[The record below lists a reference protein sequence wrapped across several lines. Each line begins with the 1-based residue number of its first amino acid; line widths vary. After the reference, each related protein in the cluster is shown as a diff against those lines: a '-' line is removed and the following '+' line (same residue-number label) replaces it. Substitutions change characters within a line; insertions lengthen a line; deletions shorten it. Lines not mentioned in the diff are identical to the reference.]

1 MANEVT
7 NISTPLSR
15 PSSRRR
21 WGYATR
27 ERWLAWGLIVPAFI
41 VVFALIFMPIVRAFW
56 MSLHTIDLKRP
67 ALGQP
72 FVGVANYLDIF
83 HDGYF
88 WASVART
95 TYFMVASIAVEMV
108 IGVAVALLLNQN
120 FKGRAILRAIIL
132 IPWALPITID
142 AIMWKWI
149 LNANYGAFN
158 SLLWQLGLIDSYRA
172 WLSHPFGALN
182 MVILADVW
190 KVTPL
195 VVLLTL
201 AALQTIPPNLY
212 EAAVVDGANRWYS
225 FWKITLPLLRPTL
238 AIVLVIRTMDAF
250 KVFDI
255 IYIMTSGGPSD
266 GTKVIAY
273 YTYLE
278 AFSYL
283 RFGRG
288 AALAY
293 LMTFFIAIMAF
304 IYIKLVSRETE
315 Y

>member
-1 MANEVT
+1 
-7 NISTPLSR
+7 
-15 PSSRRR
+15 
-21 WGYATR
+21 
-27 ERWLAWGLIVPAFI
+27 LIVPAF
-41 VVFALIFMPIVRAFW
+41 VVVVALIFMPVVRAFW
-56 MSLHTIDLKRP
+56 MSLHIIDLKRP

-72 FVGVANYLDIF
+72 FVGLANYIDIF
-83 HDGYF
+83 QDSFF
-88 WASVART
+88 WASVNRT
-95 TYFMVASIAVEMV
+95 TYFMVVSIAIELV
-108 IGVAVALLLNQN
+108 IGLAVALLLNQE
-120 FKGRAILRAIIL
+120 FKGRGLLRAIIL

-149 LNANYGAFN
+149 LNPSYGALN
-158 SLLWQLGLIDSYRA
+158 SLLWQLGIIDSYRS
-172 WLSHPFGALN
+172 WLSDPFGALN
-182 MVILADVW
+182 MVILADIW

-195 VVLLTL
+195 VVLLIL
-201 AALQTIPPNLY
+201 AALQTIPKSLY
-212 EAAVVDGANRWYS
+212 EAAVVDGASRWYS
-225 FWKITLPLLRPTL
+225 FWHITIPLLRPTL

-278 AFSYL
+278 AFSFL

-293 LMTFFIAIMAF
+293 LMTIFILFLAF
-304 IYIKLVSRETE
+304 IYVRLINRETE

>member
-1 MANEVT
+1 MQQD
-7 NISTPLSR
+7 
-15 PSSRRR
+15 
-21 WGYATR
+21 
-27 ERWLAWGLIVPAFI
+27 RWLAWALIMPAFI
-41 VVFALIFMPIVRAFW
+41 AVFALILLPILRAFW

-67 ALGQP
+67 DLGQP
-72 FVGVANYLDIF
+72 FVGLANYINIF
-83 HDGYF
+83 QDSYF
-88 WASVART
+88 WASVGRT
-95 TYFMVASIAVEMV
+95 LYFMVASIAIEVV
-108 IGVAVALLLNQN
+108 IGIAIALLLDRQ
-120 FKGRAILRAIIL
+120 FKGRGLLRAIVL

-149 LNANYGAFN
+149 LNPTYGSLN
-158 SLLWQLGLIDSYRA
+158 SLLWQLGLIQSYQA
-172 WLSHPFGALN
+172 WLSNAFSALN

-195 VVLLTL
+195 VILLTL
-201 AALQTIPPNLY
+201 AALQTIPRHLY
-212 EAAVVDGANRWYS
+212 EAAVVDGASRWYS
-225 FWKITLPLLRPTL
+225 FWHITLPLLRPTL
-238 AIVLVIRTMDAF
+238 AIVLVIRSMDAF

-278 AFSYL
+278 AFSFL

-293 LMTFFIAIMAF
+293 LMTVFIAIFAF
-304 IYIKLVSRETE
+304 IYIRLINRETE

>member
-1 MANEVT
+1 MQQD
-7 NISTPLSR
+7 
-15 PSSRRR
+15 
-21 WGYATR
+21 
-27 ERWLAWGLIVPAFI
+27 RWLAWALIMPAFI
-41 VVFALIFMPIVRAFW
+41 AVFALILLPILRAFW

-67 ALGQP
+67 DLGQP
-72 FVGVANYLDIF
+72 FVGLANYINIF
-83 HDGYF
+83 QDSYF
-88 WASVART
+88 WASVGRT
-95 TYFMVASIAVEMV
+95 LYFMVASIAIEVV
-108 IGVAVALLLNQN
+108 IGIAIALLLDRQ
-120 FKGRAILRAIIL
+120 FKGRGLLRAIVL

-149 LNANYGAFN
+149 LNPTYGSLN
-158 SLLWQLGLIDSYRA
+158 SLLWQFGLIQSYQA
-172 WLSHPFGALN
+172 WLSNAFSALN

-195 VVLLTL
+195 VILLTL
-201 AALQTIPPNLY
+201 AALQTIPRHLY
-212 EAAVVDGANRWYS
+212 EAAVVDGASRWYS
-225 FWKITLPLLRPTL
+225 FWHITLPLLRPTL
-238 AIVLVIRTMDAF
+238 AIVLVIRSMDAF

-278 AFSYL
+278 AFSFL

-293 LMTFFIAIMAF
+293 LMTVFIAIFAF
-304 IYIKLVSRETE
+304 IYIRLINRETE

>member
-1 MANEVT
+1 MTDKVT
-7 NISTPLSR
+7 ELSAIGSRR
-15 PSSRRR
+15 PSR
-21 WGYATR
+21 WHWSYATT
-27 ERWLAWGLIVPAFI
+27 ERLLAWALIVPAFI

-56 MSLHTIDLKRP
+56 MSLHIIDLKRP

-72 FVGVANYLDIF
+72 FVGLANYIDIF
-83 HDGYF
+83 QDSFF
-88 WASVART
+88 WASVNRT
-95 TYFMVASIAVEMV
+95 TYFMVVSIAIELV
-108 IGVAVALLLNQN
+108 IGIAVALLLNQE
-120 FKGRAILRAIIL
+120 FKGRGLLRAIIL

-149 LNANYGAFN
+149 LNPSYGALN
-158 SLLWQLGLIDSYRA
+158 SLLWQLGIIDSYRS
-172 WLSHPFGALN
+172 WLSDPFGALN
-182 MVILADVW
+182 MVILADIW

-195 VVLLTL
+195 VVLLVL
-201 AALQTIPPNLY
+201 AALQTIPKSLY
-212 EAAVVDGANRWYS
+212 EAAVVDGANRWYN
-225 FWKITLPLLRPTL
+225 FWHITIPLLRPTL

-278 AFSYL
+278 AFSFL

-293 LMTFFIAIMAF
+293 LMTIFILFLAF
-304 IYIKLVSRETE
+304 IYVRLIHRETE

>member
-1 MANEVT
+1 MANKVVE
-7 NISTPLSR
+7 LS
-15 PSSRRR
+15 PPGSGQQSRWH
-21 WGYATR
+21 WGYAKK
-27 ERWLAWGLIVPAFI
+27 ERLLAWALIVPAFI

-56 MSLHTIDLKRP
+56 MSLHTIDFKRP

-72 FVGVANYLDIF
+72 FVGLENYIDVF
-83 HDGYF
+83 QDGFF
-88 WASVART
+88 WASVGRT
-95 TYFMVASIAVEMV
+95 VYFMAVSIAIELV
-108 IGVAVALLLNQN
+108 IGVAIALLLNQE
-120 FKGRAILRAIIL
+120 FKGRGALRAIIL

-149 LNANYGAFN
+149 FNPNYGALN

-172 WLSHPFGALN
+172 WLSDPFGALN
-182 MVILADVW
+182 MVIVADMW

-201 AALQTIPPNLY
+201 AALQTIPKNLY
-212 EAAVVDGANRWYS
+212 EAAVVDGAGHWYS
-225 FWKITLPLLRPTL
+225 FWHITLPLLRPAL
-238 AIVLVIRTMDAF
+238 AIILVIRTMDAF

-293 LMTFFIAIMAF
+293 LMTFFIAIMAY
-304 IYIKLVSRETE
+304 IYIRLVSRETE

>member
-1 MANEVT
+1 MTNKVT
-7 NISTPLSR
+7 DLSSISPHTV
-15 PSSRRR
+15 RRR
-21 WGYATR
+21 WGFATR
-27 ERWLAWGLIVPAFI
+27 ERWLAWGLVVPAFV

-56 MSLHTIDLKRP
+56 MSVHTIDLKRP
-67 ALGQP
+67 ALGHP
-72 FVGVANYLDIF
+72 FVGLDNYIDIF
-83 HDGYF
+83 QDSYF
-88 WASVART
+88 WASVGRT
-95 TYFMVASIAVEMV
+95 TYFMFASIAVEMV
-108 IGVAVALLLNQN
+108 IGIAVALLLNQN
-120 FKGRAILRAIIL
+120 FKGRGLLRAIIL

-158 SLLWQLGLIDSYRA
+158 SLLWQLGLIESYRA

-201 AALQTIPPNLY
+201 AALQTIPRNLY
-212 EAAVVDGANRWYS
+212 EAAVVDGAGRWYS
-225 FWKITLPLLRPTL
+225 FWRITLPLLRPTL

-293 LMTFFIAIMAF
+293 LMTFFIAVMAF
-304 IYIKLVSRETE
+304 IYIRLVSRETE

>member
-1 MANEVT
+1 MTHEV
-7 NISTPLSR
+7 IELAGR
-15 PSSRRR
+15 PSRRR
-21 WGYATR
+21 WSYIAR
-27 ERWLAWGLIVPAFI
+27 ERLLAWAMIVPAFI
-41 VVFALIFMPIVRAFW
+41 VVFALILMPVVRAFW
-56 MSLHTIDLKRP
+56 MSLHIIDLKRP

-72 FVGVANYLDIF
+72 FVGLENYIDIF
-83 HDGYF
+83 QDSLF
-88 WASVART
+88 WASVYRT
-95 TYFMVASIAVEMV
+95 VYFMVVSIAFELV
-108 IGVAVALLLNQN
+108 IGIAVALLLNQE
-120 FKGRAILRAIIL
+120 FKGRGLLRAIIL

-149 LNANYGAFN
+149 LNPSYGAFN

-182 MVILADVW
+182 MVIVADMW

-195 VVLLTL
+195 VVLLIL
-201 AALQTIPPNLY
+201 AALQTIPTHLY

-225 FWKITLPLLRPTL
+225 FWHITLPLLRPALT
-238 AIVLVIRTMDAF
+238 ITLVIRTMDAF

-283 RFGRG
+283 RFGRA

-293 LMTFFIAIMAF
+293 LMTLFI
-304 IYIKLVSRETE
+304 LVLAYFYVRMVNQETE

>member
-1 MANEVT
+1 MANEGMEL
-7 NISTPLSR
+7 STPISR
-15 PSSRRR
+15 HRSWWRA
-21 WGYATR
+21 GYAAR
-27 ERWLAWGLIVPAFI
+27 QRLLAWTLVVPAFI

-56 MSLHTIDLKRP
+56 MSVHTIDLKRP

-72 FVGVANYLDIF
+72 FVGLANYIDIF
-83 HDGYF
+83 QDSFF
-88 WASVART
+88 WASVVRT
-95 TYFMVASIAVEMV
+95 VYFMVASIAIEMV
-108 IGVAVALLLNQN
+108 IGVAVALLLNQE
-120 FKGRAILRAIIL
+120 FKGRGILRAIIL

-149 LNANYGAFN
+149 LNPNYGALN
-158 SLLWQLGLIDSYRA
+158 SFLWQLGLIDSYRA
-172 WLSHPFGALN
+172 WLSDPFGALN
-182 MVILADVW
+182 MVIVADMW

-201 AALQTIPPNLY
+201 AALQTIPKHLY
-212 EAAVVDGANRWYS
+212 EAAVVDGSSRWYS
-225 FWKITLPLLRPTL
+225 FWHITLPLLRPTL
-238 AIVLVIRTMDAF
+238 AIILVIRTMDAF

-293 LMTFFIAIMAF
+293 LMTFFIAVMAF
-304 IYIKLVSRETE
+304 IYIRLVSRETE

>member
-1 MANEVT
+1 MADNLTRPMAKPPV
-7 NISTPLSR
+7 R
-15 PSSRRR
+15 PSLSH
-21 WGYATR
+21 TVK
-27 ERWLAWGLIVPAFI
+27 ERFLAWAFIVPAFI
-41 VVFALIFMPIVRAFW
+41 VVFALILMPIVRAFW

-72 FVGVANYLDIF
+72 FVGLENYVDILQ
-83 HDGYF
+83 DGFF
-88 WASVART
+88 WASIQRT
-95 TYFMVASIAVEMV
+95 GYFMVASIAVELLL
-108 IGVAVALLLNQN
+108 GVAVALLLNQE
-120 FKGRAILRAIIL
+120 FKGRGILRTLIL

-149 LNANYGAFN
+149 FNANYGALN
-158 SLLWQLGLIDSYRA
+158 SLLLQLGLIDSYRA
-172 WLSHPFGALN
+172 WLSKPFLALN
-182 MVILADVW
+182 MVMIADIW

-201 AALQTIPPNLY
+201 ATLQTIPPALY
-212 EAAVVDGANRWYS
+212 EAALVDGANAWRR
-225 FWKITLPLLRPTL
+225 FWHITLPLLRPTL
-238 AIVLVIRTMDAF
+238 AMILVIRTMDAF

-266 GTKVIAY
+266 ATKVIAY
-273 YTYLE
+273 FTYQE
-278 AFSYL
+278 AFSFL

-304 IYIKLVSRETE
+304 FYIRLVSRETE